1 VIPVES
7 RELRYFVTVAEEGN
21 FTRAAARLYMTQPAL
36 SRAVRQI
43 ERELGT
49 VLFIRNH
56 KGASLTFAGQV
67 LLREGRD
74 VLQTLDQAEARTRA
88 AGNIWGL
95 RRTGP
100 VWPSRA
106 PSAMSIASDEK
117 ATRPCTPEGPAIPS
131 TFPAA
136 RPAVAGTGLVTRR
149 SAC

>member
-1 VIPVES
+1 MES

-43 ERELGT
+43 ERDLGT

-67 LLREGRD
+67 LLREGRA

-100 VWPSRA
+100 AWASCA
-106 PSAMSIASDEK
+106 PSATTRASDET
-117 ATRPCTPEGPAIPS
+117 ATRPCRPEGPSVPS

-136 RPAVAGTGLVTRR
+136 RPAVAVTGLVTRQ